1 MTKAR
6 HKIYIVEDQGV
17 TRTALESTLENAG
30 YEISGSSATAEKA
43 WMELQQSD
51 TDLVL
56 IDFGLKG
63 AKTGTWLGL
72 KVGQQLLIPFIFITA
87 YGSDEFLAKIM
98 KTKPAGY
105 IMKPFNKPTLLSN
118 IKIALEHFG
127 KKDNESENENFVFLK
142 TKSGI
147 MRFEEDN
154 ILYIKSE
161 RNYLNIYTKRKYFKT
176 RDKLEDLLKQM
187 NFKNLYRIHRRY
199 AVNINH
205 VDKIDTGE
213 VKVNEVILPMSKSFD
228 AERFVQDCLKNL

>member
-1 MTKAR
+1 MTKAI

-30 YEISGSSATAEKA
+30 YAISGSSATAEKA
-43 WMELQQSD
+43 WIELQQSV

-63 AKTGTWLGL
+63 TKNGAWLGYRIKEHL
-72 KVGQQLLIPFIFITA
+72 KIPFIYITA
-87 YGSDEFLAKIM
+87 YGSEEFLDKIM

-118 IKIALEHFG
+118 IKIALENFT
-127 KKDNESENENFVFLK
+127 KKNTEPETEAFVFLK

-147 MRFEEDN
+147 MRFDQKD

-161 RNYLNIYTKRKYFKT
+161 KNYLDIYTASNCFKT
-176 RDKLEDLLKQM
+176 RDKLEDLLKEM

-205 VDKIDTGE
+205 VTKIDVSE
-213 VKVNEVILPMSKSFD
+213 VKVGNATLAMSKSFD
-228 AERFVQDCLKNL
+228 SEELIQDCLKNL